1 MLSAAGIA
9 ADPSIM
15 KELEE
20 DCKPDYTAEAIDELD
35 IIAQDFESSS
45 DGDDKDIWNLRI
57 QTHSK
62 NKYSSWYID
71 SNRVLVSYKNC

>member
-1 MLSAAGIA
+1 MLSAAGLN
-9 ADPSIM
+9 DPSII

-35 IIAQDFESSS
+35 IMANDLESSS
-45 DGDDKDIWNLRI
+45 DNEDKDDGNLWI

-62 NKYSSWYID
+62 NKYSRKIPND
-71 SNRVLVSYKNC
+71 IKI

>member
-1 MLSAAGIA
+1 MLSAAGMTV
-9 ADPSIM
+9 DPSIM

-45 DGDDKDIWNLRI
+45 DNDDKDPWETVEFKLTVKTNIVVDISI
-57 QTHSK
+57 QTEF
-62 NKYSSWYID
+62 
-71 SNRVLVSYKNC
+71 

>member
-1 MLSAAGIA
+1 MLSAAGMTV
-9 ADPSIM
+9 DPSIM

-45 DGDDKDIWNLRI
+45 DNDDKDP
-57 QTHSK
+57 
-62 NKYSSWYID
+62 
-71 SNRVLVSYKNC
+71 

>member
-45 DGDDKDIWNLRI
+45 DGDDKDI
-57 QTHSK
+57 
-62 NKYSSWYID
+62 
-71 SNRVLVSYKNC
+71 